1 MSQLSFY
8 DIKGR
13 MSVSWHL
20 KSTKSA
26 TILVFYSMIVEAP
39 NPHDDINEQIQR
51 DLRV

>member
-13 MSVSWHL
+13 MSASWHL

-26 TILVFYSMIVEAP
+26 IILVFYSMIVEAL
-39 NPHDDINEQIQR
+39 NPHNNINEQTQR
-51 DLRV
+51 DPRV